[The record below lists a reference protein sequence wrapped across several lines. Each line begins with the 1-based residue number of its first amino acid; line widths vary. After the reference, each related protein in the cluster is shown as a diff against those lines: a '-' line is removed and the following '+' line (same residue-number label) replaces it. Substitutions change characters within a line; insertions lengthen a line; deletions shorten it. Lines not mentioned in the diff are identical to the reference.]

1 MYECRVKLPNIEI
14 AHLLNYYFKIW
25 FNTRL
30 GVQYQSFLNNLVEGK
45 VEKFSEQLNTYLT
58 EALSVRDTGYTAEKF
73 YHGLVLGLIASL
85 RATHLIHSN
94 RESGDGYPD
103 VLMYPLANNTK
114 HDLGIVMEFKHARE
128 DGSENL
134 EKLAKQALRQ
144 IEQKNYI
151 AELKAQSQVKRIL
164 KLGLA
169 FNHKRVAVKQA

>member
-1 MYECRVKLPNIEI
+1 MKLPNIEI

-134 EKLAKQALRQ
+134 EKLAKRALSQ
-144 IEQKNYI
+144 IEQRNYA
-151 AELKAQSQVKRIL
+151 AELKTQSQVKRIL

-169 FNHKRVAVKQA
+169 FNHKRVIVKHHLQMG